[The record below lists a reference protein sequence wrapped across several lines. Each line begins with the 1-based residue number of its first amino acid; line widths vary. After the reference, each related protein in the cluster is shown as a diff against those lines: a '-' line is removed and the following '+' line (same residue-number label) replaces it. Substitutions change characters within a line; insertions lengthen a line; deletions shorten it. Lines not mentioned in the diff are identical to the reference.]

1 MQGYTLASYLFIIVL
16 DNVLRN
22 LDQNKNLGFNLR
34 KQLSRR
40 YPDEM
45 LIAADFADDSVLLS
59 DKIGNGEKLI
69 IILET
74 AAASARLYMN

>member
-1 MQGYTLASYLFIIVL
+1 
-16 DNVLRN
+16 
-22 LDQNKNLGFNLR
+22 
-34 KQLSRR
+34 
-40 YPDEM
+40 M

-74 AAASARLYMN
+74 AAASARLYMNWL